1 MSSVRTQSPLCLV
14 WNKLDS
20 VFQLSHSPA
29 GTSKQANCCH
39 AGVHRGGGVG
49 VMLRPRCMSAGSTI
63 CDTPPGGT
71 KHVGGPEPAA
81 VAT

>member
-39 AGVHRGGGVG
+39 AGAHRGEVR
-49 VMLRPRCMSAGSTI
+49 VTLWPRCMSTGSTI

-71 KHVGGPEPAA
+71 KHVGGAEPAA

>member
-39 AGVHRGGGVG
+39 AGVHRGGG
-49 VMLRPRCMSAGSTI
+49 
-63 CDTPPGGT
+63 GGRGDAT
-71 KHVGGPEPAA
+71 AQVHVRWEHHMRHP
-81 VAT
+81 TWRH